1 MLALAASREAP
12 RACRRA
18 LVVGLGR
25 TGLSVARYLH
35 GRGTEV
41 RACDT
46 RADVA
51 VPEDLAPAID
61 VRRAT
66 DGVDLLPGV
75 DLVVPSPGV
84 AADAPVLLAAIR
96 RGIPVWSEVELAARA
111 LSVPLVA
118 VTGTNGKST
127 TTSLIGAMLEKAGRT
142 VFTGGNLGTPL
153 IDAAGGSY
161 DVVVAEISS
170 FQLEWVESF
179 RPRVGLLLN
188 LTDDHLDRY
197 RDREHYAA
205 TKARLFARQ
214 EPGDVAILNRDDPRV
229 IALATDLRA
238 ELRTFGRLGA
248 PPGGAGL
255 DGEAVRLAE
264 PSGAL
269 LFSLGRTRLR
279 GEHNLENVMAALLA
293 ARACAAPAAA
303 LQDTIDAFPGLRHRL
318 EWVAEVRGVSYVDDS
333 KGTNVGALLK
343 SLAGYGEGQV
353 VLIAGGIA
361 KGGDYG
367 VARELLAQKVRHAV
381 LYGRDRA
388 LLEEAWR
395 GATELTLAA
404 DFGDAFTAAHERARP
419 GDVVLLS
426 PACASMDQFRD
437 YAARGDA
444 FASLARGLRP

>member
-12 RACRRA
+12 RARRRA

-41 RACDT
+41 RACDA

-51 VPEDLAPAID
+51 LPDDLAPAID
-61 VRRAT
+61 VTRAT

-84 AADAPVLLAAIR
+84 AADAPVLVAASR
-96 RGIPVWSEVELAARA
+96 RGIPVWSEVELAARE
-111 LSVPLVA
+111 LSSPLVA

-127 TTSLIGAMLEKAGRT
+127 TTSLIGAMLERAGRT

-214 EPGDVAILNRDDPRV
+214 ERGDVAVLNRDDPRV
-229 IALATDLRA
+229 IALAQDLRA
-238 ELRTFGRLGA
+238 ELRTFGRLGL
-248 PPGGAGL
+248 PGGAGL
-255 DGEAVRLAE
+255 EGEVVRLAE
-264 PSGAL
+264 PSGPL

-303 LQDTIDAFPGLRHRL
+303 LQEAIDTFPGLRHRL

-333 KGTNVGALLK
+333 KGTNVGALQK

-367 VARELLAQKVRHAV
+367 VARELLSQKVRHAV

-444 FASLARGLRP
+444 FASLVRGLRP